1 MLHGY
6 LDLPTFTFF
15 DFKNIWTGSVF
26 QEFNYRI
33 MYKSKDDADY
43 LYGVIWLGKK
53 CFDLI
58 DPKDYIC
65 EFYEDF
71 SPEGLETLTAKINE
85 KAEEYYKKAYNPK
98 PLP

>member
-1 MLHGY
+1 MLNGY

-33 MYKSKDDADY
+33 MYRQNDGSDE

-53 CFDLI
+53 CFDLTG
-58 DPKDYIC
+58 PKAI
-65 EFYEDF
+65 FVNF
-71 SPEGLETLTAKINE
+71 MRNTLPQGLTNLQ
-85 KAEEYYKKAYNPK
+85 KK
-98 PLP
+98 

>member
-1 MLHGY
+1 MLNGY

-15 DFKNIWTGSVF
+15 QEKNIWTGSVF

-33 MYKSKDDADY
+33 MLKAEDEKKE

-58 DPKDYIC
+58 DKSEYID
-65 EFYEDF
+65 EFHEEF
-71 SPEGLETLTAKINE
+71 SPEGLKTMIEKLNA
-85 KAEEYYKKAYNPK
+85 KAEEYWKNGGKFN
-98 PLP
+98 

>member
-33 MYKSKDDADY
+33 MYRSNDGADE

-58 DPKDYIC
+58 NPEEYIC
-65 EFYEDF
+65 EFHEEY
-71 SPEGLETLTAKINE
+71 SAEGLDSLTIKINE
-85 KAEEYYKKAYNPK
+85 KAEEYRKNGGKF
-98 PLP
+98 

>member
-1 MLHGY
+1 MLNGY

-33 MYKSKDDADY
+33 MYRQNDGSDE

-53 CFDLI
+53 CFDLTG
-58 DPKDYIC
+58 PESYIC
-65 EFYEDF
+65 EFHEEY
-71 SPEGLETLTAKINE
+71 SPAGLDELAKKINE
-85 KAEEYYKKAYNPK
+85 KADEYRRNDGSF
-98 PLP
+98 